1 MRMNGYLSPNSL
13 CRMAIVGLLL
23 MNMGC
28 CAANGYLT
36 NRSGMK
42 QYARGHYAM
51 ARHRFAKAVASDPG
65 NPDYRHN
72 LAMALQ
78 KQGDVAGSEKIL
90 RHNLT
95 INAMHQPTYHSLAQ
109 LMISQGRAPEA
120 QELLT
125 AWVGTQPYV
134 PEANIEMAWLQR
146 ETGDV
151 AGAEQSLQQA
161 LKANPTHPIALA
173 HMGQL
178 YQGSGRQ
185 DEAVAFYQRSL
196 AAHWDQPEVQSRLA
210 TMSDPSSMSR
220 SAMMQAAAMPVIP
233 STPIMN
239 QEPMLASMPVP
250 VADGM
255 ISATQVSMSEPM
267 VADVSS
273 IPLASTPVPIM
284 ASMDA
289 SNPFGTG
296 PDAAVLEDIRSN
308 PAPKHARR
316 HGRWNRRNQTLATYP
331 LPDFGGA
338 PTTAWVPSGTI
349 GGPAGVAYQ
358 PIGGDPTM
366 MASANYTIDP
376 PSASDSIATP
386 YVTNYGTSTN
396 NGTMLPAPVADPA
409 HYGQSNPDMTAAVPT
424 VEAH

>member
-1 MRMNGYLSPNSL
+1 MRMNGYLSPHSL

-28 CAANGYLT
+28 CAANGYMV

-42 QYARGHYAM
+42 QYARGHYAL

-78 KQGDVAGSEKIL
+78 KQGDLAGSEKIL

-95 INAMHQPTYHSLAQ
+95 MNAMHQPTYHSLAQ

-125 AWVGTQPYV
+125 AWVATQPYV

-146 ETGDV
+146 ETGDL

-161 LKANPTHPIALA
+161 LKANPTNAIALS

-178 YQGSGRQ
+178 YQTAGRQ
-185 DEAVAFYQRSL
+185 DEAVAYYQRSL

-210 TMSDPSSMSR
+210 TMTEPGSVTR
-220 SAMMQAAAMPVIP
+220 SAMMQTAAAPMMASAPVM
-233 STPIMN
+233 T
-239 QEPMLASMPVP
+239 QEPMLASTPMP
-250 VADGM
+250 GGNNM
-255 ISATQVSMSEPM
+255 ISATQVSMSETM
-267 VADVSS
+267 VADPSS
-273 IPLASTPVPIM
+273 IPLATSPMPIV
-284 ASMDA
+284 AGMDA
-289 SNPFGTG
+289 SNPFGNT
-296 PDAAVLEDIRSN
+296 PDAVALEDLRSN
-308 PAPKHARR
+308 PAPQHARR
-316 HGRWNRRNQTLATYP
+316 KGRWNRRNQNVASTYP
-331 LPDFGGA
+331 LPDFGSA
-338 PTTAWVPSGTI
+338 PTTAWVPAGTI

-358 PIGGDPTM
+358 PVGGDPTM
-366 MASANYTIDP
+366 MALANPQISP
-376 PSASDSIATP
+376 PSASDSISTP
-386 YVTNYGTSTN
+386 YVTNYGS
-396 NGTMLPAPVADPA
+396 LPVPQADPA
-409 HYGQSNPDMTAAVPT
+409 HFGQSNPDMTAAVPT
-424 VEAH
+424 VDPH